1 MKLEP
6 ELNTLSKK
14 AESLIKP
21 PKLNIASILLQ
32 KTSSNFSTSYFTRAI
47 AGLFSNL
54 YPKPAIFLF
63 AIIALCVL
71 SILYLPDS
79 HQNIN
84 QNHLTTGPLTEA
96 FLIEIDRDLKFAE
109 TIDQLENYALSGF
122 ITSSDN
128 QNYNLD
134 EFIEFITPTTEET
147 IL

>member
-1 MKLEP
+1 MKLES

-32 KTSSNFSTSYFTRAI
+32 KKSSNFSTSSFTRAI

-54 YPKPAIFLF
+54 YSKPAILF

-71 SILYLPDS
+71 SILYLPGP
-79 HQNIN
+79 HQNNN
-84 QNHLTTGPLTEA
+84 QSHLTTGPLTEA

-109 TIDQLENYALSGF
+109 TIDQLEDYALSGF